1 MADNMMNKMM
11 KKPFR
16 NVPAHSG
23 DRLRESKTGFGK
35 TGAFPF
41 SSFVTW
47 EQFLNL
53 SLKIS

>member
-23 DRLRESKTGFGK
+23 ETVRESKTGFGK
-35 TGAFPF
+35 KFFGTIRYGM
-41 SSFVTW
+41 
-47 EQFLNL
+47 L
-53 SLKIS
+53 